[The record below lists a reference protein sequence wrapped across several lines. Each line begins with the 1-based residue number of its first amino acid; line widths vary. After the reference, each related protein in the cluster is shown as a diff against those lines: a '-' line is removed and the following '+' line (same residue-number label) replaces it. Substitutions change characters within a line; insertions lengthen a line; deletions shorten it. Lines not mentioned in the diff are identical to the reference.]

1 MVGGEDWCDAG
12 IPRFHRRGGVPCDHE
27 NTWKVVFD
35 PLGGLRVLS
44 VHLPALLVAANVEPI
59 FKVSMVQ
66 VYVFNPG
73 SVVTIFL
80 GVV

>member
-1 MVGGEDWCDAG
+1 
-12 IPRFHRRGGVPCDHE
+12 
-27 NTWKVVFD
+27 
-35 PLGGLRVLS
+35 
-44 VHLPALLVAANVEPI
+44 LLVAANVEPI